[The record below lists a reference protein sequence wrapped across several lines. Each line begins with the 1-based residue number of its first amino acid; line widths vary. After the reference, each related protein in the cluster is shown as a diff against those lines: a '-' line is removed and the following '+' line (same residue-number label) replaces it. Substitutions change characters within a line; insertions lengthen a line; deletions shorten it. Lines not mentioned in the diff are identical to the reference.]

1 MRVSVRFG
9 VVLLTL
15 IGLATTARNAGAV
28 TPEDLLRL
36 KQSGLGDEVLLA
48 LVDTTGV
55 QGRID
60 PDFAVVLSD
69 AGLGQRVIAAA
80 IRSGASEAAGAEAID
95 STAVAYPVPDTV
107 QQEYTPAPQ
116 VVIVPWVVA
125 RPRHAG
131 RAIAAKPTFANGAG
145 VGRFINT
152 YFHPLNDGTAPASSP
167 SRSSQAPQPH

>member
-1 MRVSVRFG
+1 MQVFRRFG
-9 VVLLTL
+9 LVVFALL
-15 IGLATTARNAGAV
+15 GLATTARSAGAV

-80 IRSGASEAAGAEAID
+80 IRRGASEPAEAD
-95 STAVAYPVPDTV
+95 AVVPAEADAPSLASV
-107 QQEYTPAPQ
+107 QPDFMPAPQ
-116 VVIVPWVVA
+116 VVVVPWFIAV
-125 RPRHAG
+125 PRHGGPHTAP
-131 RAIAAKPTFANGAG
+131 KPTLQSDGG

-152 YFHPLNDGTAPASSP
+152 HFHPLNDGSLPPPSP
-167 SRSSQAPQPH
+167 SRSSQAPTRP

>member
-1 MRVSVRFG
+1 MRVSFRFG

-15 IGLATTARNAGAV
+15 VGLATTARNAGAV

-95 STAVAYPVPDTV
+95 STAVAQAPDTV
-107 QQEYTPAPQ
+107 QLEYTPGPQ